1 MSIASGGSMATID
14 LVERNIRALIEV
26 RRKYDEKRTLQQR
39 AADFITAFFGS
50 MWSIYLHVGL
60 LLLCAAV
67 KLGLVDLAMIAS
79 VEAIFLTTFVLIS
92 QNRAAAL
99 ADRRNDLDLQISLL
113 AEHEVTQLIA
123 MVESISER
131 LGVEVPLDTEDLKR
145 DVRPEMVLE
154 QMEEMDPR

>member
-60 LLLCAAV
+60 LLFCAAV
-67 KLGLVDLAMIAS
+67 KFGLVDLAMIAS

>member
-1 MSIASGGSMATID
+1 MATID